1 MATSG
6 THIVNWFSGVNKIE
20 FVWERTA
27 FSVAENKST
36 IYWRLNLITGA
47 AGSFV
52 SVNDRD
58 WRVNINGVARFG
70 GINLGTVGGN
80 KSVLIAEGTLD
91 IPHNA
96 DGSKTFAY
104 DFYFELDFFL
114 GFEKEARGSG
124 TAELDPISLGATIL
138 SAPNFNDEENPAI
151 TYTNPAGESAT
162 SLQACISL
170 TGAKDDVAY
179 RDIPKTGSSYT
190 FELTEAERKVLRA
203 ATTPFDNRIV
213 RFYVKTVVNGATYW
227 SNLEKAFTVINSA
240 PTFSPIVVDTNE
252 RTISLTGNNKVLVQ
266 DFSIPSFITGLTA
279 RKESTIVDTTVIN
292 GTQTMRLDGPIY
304 NGTFEKAMSNTFYFS
319 ASDSRG
325 NVIKDFVTAELIPYI
340 PLTCSLKIN
349 SFSANGALTFTIQGQ
364 YFNDTFGAKANTMEL
379 EYALSENGGDITWVR
394 AGFIT
399 PTMVDTNRYSYTY
412 TISNLNYLSNYELTV
427 NVIDELTPVQSVST
441 VIAPTPIFD
450 WSNEDFKFNV
460 PVYAKKGIVVPNT
473 YTGMT
478 PNDVGGGI
486 YYVNDNGEYSD
497 LISVM
502 DDTISIGAENSIDG
516 GGSVRIDGDVYINN
530 CLMAKNKVLWQGASH
545 MNGDQSAYL
554 SETISSQ
561 AHGIVLIFSYYNSDN
576 NEPADHSWTTHFVP
590 KQMMQFNVDGRGH
603 TFLMGINAGFSSIGA
618 KYLFIY
624 DTYIKGHSGNTTFGN
639 NSGITFNNSNYVL
652 RYVIGV

>member
-1 MATSG
+1 MATKGS
-6 THIVNWFSGVNKIE
+6 HITTWYFGINKIE
-20 FVWERTA
+20 FVWERTS
-27 FSVAENKST
+27 FSVSENKST
-36 IYWRLNLITGA
+36 IYWRLNFVTGTAGA
-47 AGSFV
+47 AT

-58 WRVNINGVARFG
+58 WRVNINGKNFFG
-70 GINLGTVGGN
+70 GINLGTVGSN

-96 DGSKTFAY
+96 DGSKTFAFNY
-104 DFYFELDFFL
+104 YFELDFVL
-114 GFEKEARGSG
+114 SVEKEARGSG
-124 TAELDPISLGATIL
+124 TAELDPIQLSATIL
-138 SAPNFNDEENPAI
+138 NAPNFNDEENPTI
-151 TYTNPAGESAT
+151 TYSNPAGESAT
-162 SLQACISL
+162 LLQACISL
-170 TGAKDDVAY
+170 TGANDDVAY

-203 ATTPFDNRIV
+203 GTPENNRVV
-213 RFYVKTVVNGATYW
+213 RFYVKSTVNGITYF
-227 SNLEKAFTVINSA
+227 SNLDKAFTVINSA

-252 RTISLTGNNKVLVQ
+252 RTVTLTGNNKKLVKG
-266 DFSIPSFITGLTA
+266 FSIVSFVTGLA
-279 RKESTIVDTTVIN
+279 AQKESTIVDTSIIN
-292 GTQTMRLDGPIY
+292 GAQTMRLDGPIY
-304 NGTFEKAMSNTFYFS
+304 NGTFEKVTSNTFYFS
-319 ASDSRG
+319 ATDSRG
-325 NVIKDFVTAELIPYI
+325 NVAKDFVTAELIPYV
-340 PLTCSLKIN
+340 PLTCFLEIN

-364 YFNDTFGAKANTMEL
+364 YFNGSFGANPNTMEL

-399 PTMVDTNRYSYTY
+399 PTMIDTNRYSYTY

-441 VIAPTPIFD
+441 VIAPSPIFD
-450 WSNEDFKFNV
+450 WGNEDFKFNV
-460 PVYAKKGIVVPNT
+460 PVYANKGIVVPNT

-478 PNDVGGGI
+478 PNDVGGGV
-486 YYVNDNGEYSD
+486 YYVNSNGEYSD

-502 DDTISIGAENSIDG
+502 GNDISIGAENGING
-516 GGSVRIDGDVYINN
+516 VGSVRIEGDAYINN
-530 CLMAKNKVLWQGASH
+530 CLMATNKVLWQGASH
-545 MNGDQSAYL
+545 MNGNQTAYL
-554 SETISSQ
+554 SEAITRQ
-561 AHGIVLIFSYYNSDN
+561 ANGIVLVFSYYDYNNS
-576 NEPADHSWTTHFVP
+576 EPADHSWSTHFIP

-624 DTYIKGHSGNTTFGN
+624 NTYIQGHSGNTSSGN